1 MNDTEI
7 DVLANESRNLTNK
20 TGEHNLWKAVLKL
33 PAWYFVA
40 QGSGE
45 DVEPL
50 VAKVGGRPTL
60 LAFTSEERATAFTR
74 HLESRQGGARRGVL
88 DMEVA
93 DAVAYCQR
101 LFEAGVETIHFNSGD
116 YEFSSGMIKLKDMA
130 GRYGS

>member
-7 DVLANESRNLTNK
+7 DALAHASRNVQNK
-20 TGEHNLWKAVLKL
+20 TGEQNLWKAVLKL

-50 VAKVGGRPTL
+50 VARVGSRPTL
-60 LAFTSEERATAFTR
+60 LAFTSEGRAEAFTR
-74 HLESRQGGARRGVL
+74 HLEGKQGGPRRGVL
-88 DMEVA
+88 DMEIA
-93 DAVAYCQR
+93 DAVEYCQQ
-101 LFEAGVETIHFNSGD
+101 LLEAGVETIHFNSGD